1 VGLVTEVDLLRHLL
15 TGGPEAA
22 EDTVAQ
28 LAGPE
33 VRSVPVDTPFQD
45 ILPDLTGAKVVVLV
59 DEAGRPRGILTM
71 IDALEFLAAA

>member
-1 VGLVTEVDLLRHLL
+1 
-15 TGGPEAA
+15 
-22 EDTVAQ
+22 VAQ

-59 DEAGRPRGILTM
+59 DEDGRPRGILTM